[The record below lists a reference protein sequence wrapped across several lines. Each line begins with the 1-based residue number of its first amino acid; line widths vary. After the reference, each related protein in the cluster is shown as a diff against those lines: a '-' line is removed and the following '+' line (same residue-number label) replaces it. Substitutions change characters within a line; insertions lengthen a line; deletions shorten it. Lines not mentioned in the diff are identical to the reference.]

1 MSQSAQTESEAV
13 IPLSVPALRGNEWKY
28 IKECLD
34 TNWVSYAGPFVNRF
48 ERELAAK
55 VGAKHAVATA
65 SGTAALHICLLLAG
79 VGQNDEVVMPAV
91 TFVAAANGI
100 RYCGAWPALIDISPN
115 DWQLDVAQLERFLAD
130 GCEYR
135 GGRLINKATGRRVAA
150 LLPVHLLGG
159 LADVDAVAEL
169 ATKYE
174 LPLVEDAAECLGATY
189 KGRPIAAPCPAYR
202 GPMRLVITSFNGN
215 KIITTS
221 GGGAIFT
228 DDPSLAAHAKHLT
241 TTAKA
246 DKIEFFHDEVGYN
259 YRLTN
264 IAAALGVAQLEKL
277 GEYVEIKRG
286 IAGRYA
292 EFLKN
297 NPHIKVHPEPRHC
310 RSTFWMYSLML
321 DRVARP
327 VIDSLN
333 REGVMSRPIWIPI
346 HKLPA
351 FSGGAFRFNVTTAE
365 ALYRCGLSLPCSVG
379 ITEAQVGRVLDLLLD
394 GLVR

>member
-1 MSQSAQTESEAV
+1 LHQPQPT
-13 IPLSVPALRGNEWKY
+13 IPLSEPSLRGNEWNY
-28 IKECLD
+28 LKECLD
-34 TNWVSYAGPFVNRF
+34 TNWVSYAGPFVDRF

-55 VGAKHAVATA
+55 VGAKYAVATA

-79 VGQNDEVVMPAV
+79 VGHDDEVVMPAV
-91 TFVAAANGI
+91 TFVAPANAV

-115 DWQLDVAQLERFLAD
+115 DWQLDVARLEQFLAN
-130 GCEYR
+130 GCERR
-135 GGRLINKATGRRVAA
+135 GGRLINKATGRQVAA

-159 LADVDAVAEL
+159 MCDVDRVAEL
-169 ATKYE
+169 ATRYD
-174 LPLVEDAAECLGATY
+174 LPLIEDAAECLGTAY
-189 KGRPIAAPCPAYR
+189 KSRPIAAPCPAYR

-215 KIITTS
+215 KIITT
-221 GGGAIFT
+221 GGGGTIFT
-228 DDPSLAAHAKHLT
+228 EDPGLAAHARHLT

-277 GEYVEIKRG
+277 DEYVEIKRG
-286 IAGRYA
+286 IAARYA
-292 EFLKN
+292 ELLKN
-297 NPHIKVHPEPRHC
+297 NPHIKAHPEPQHC
-310 RSTFWMYSLML
+310 RSTFWMYSVML

-346 HKLPA
+346 HKLPV
-351 FSGGAFRFNVTTAE
+351 FSGKAFQSNVTTAE
-365 ALYRCGLSLPCSVG
+365 ALYRCGLSLPCGVE
-379 ITEAQVGRVLDLLLD
+379 ITETQVGRVLDLLLD
-394 GLVR
+394 GLAC

>member
-1 MSQSAQTESEAV
+1 MAQFPQAASEAV
-13 IPLSVPALRGNEWKY
+13 IPLSIPALRGNEWKY
-28 IKECLD
+28 LKECLD
-34 TNWVSYAGPFVNRF
+34 TNWVSYVGPFVERF
-48 ERELAAK
+48 EQELAAK

-79 VGQNDEVVMPAV
+79 VGHDDEVVMPAV
-91 TFVAAANGI
+91 TFVAPANAV

-115 DWQLDVAQLERFLAD
+115 DWQLDVVQLERFLAD
-130 GCEYR
+130 GCERR
-135 GGRLINKATGRRVAA
+135 GRQLINKATGRRIAA

-159 LADVDAVAEL
+159 MADVDSVAEL
-169 ATKYE
+169 ATQYE

-189 KGRPIAAPCPAYR
+189 KGRPISAPCPACR

-228 DDPSLAAHAKHLT
+228 DDSSLAAHAKHLT
-241 TTAKA
+241 TTAKV
-246 DKIEFFHDEVGYN
+246 DKIEFLHDEVGYN

-277 GEYVEIKRG
+277 DEYVEIKRG
-286 IAGRYA
+286 IAARYA
-292 EFLKN
+292 EFFKN
-297 NPHIKVHPEPRHC
+297 NPHIEVHPEPQHC
-310 RSTFWMYSLML
+310 RSIFWMYSLML
-321 DRVARP
+321 NRSARP

-333 REGVMSRPIWIPI
+333 TEGVMSRPIWIPI

-351 FSGGAFRFNVTTAE
+351 FSGGAFQFNPTTAE
-365 ALYRCGLSLPCSVG
+365 SLYRCGLSLPCSVG
-379 ITEAQVGRVLDLLLD
+379 ITEAQVDRVLHLLN